1 MKIER
6 HHFNNESKEF
16 YYSYFIEKIEKLKK
30 SIEFNPKNAGFIFK
44 SAFSAIGDAVACE
57 KPTEEVFELIYLATE
72 LGVNYFRNV
81 RALEGA
87 SVVMEIQ
94 EEEFEV
100 TAKPDNSYSN
110 AYNWQQYFYCAMISR
125 NGEAI
130 DELSAVPEEVFRAS
144 EIVYDEV
151 DFAIVRF
158 LKGIYQDEKIA
169 PLLLEAIKLT
179 AHEFNDKERLDY
191 LDYIKLPELELY
203 MHIFGDENEKF
214 NISLAE
220 ALESHK
226 KFWKKDPN
234 DPEGWISFPIICA
247 CIIAYESYDFKIE
260 VESDYLPMLL
270 VTNDW
275 E

>member
-6 HHFNNESKEF
+6 HHFDDKKKELHTA
-16 YYSYFIEKIEKLKK
+16 YFSEIIDKLKK

-44 SAFSAIGDAVACE
+44 SAFSSIGDAVVCK
-57 KPTEEVFELIYLATE
+57 KPNEEVFELIYLATE

-81 RALEGA
+81 RALEGT
-87 SVVMEIQ
+87 SIVMEIQ

-110 AYNWQQYFYCAMISR
+110 TAYWQRYFYCAMISR

-130 DELSAVPEEVFRAS
+130 DELSAIPEEIFRAS

-158 LKGIYQDEKIA
+158 LKGIYQDVKIA
-169 PLLLEAIKLT
+169 PLLLEAIKMT
-179 AHEFNDKERLDY
+179 AHELNEKERLDY

-203 MHIFGDENEKF
+203 MRIFGNENEKF
-214 NISLAE
+214 NISLGE

-234 DPEGWISFPIICA
+234 NPQGWISFPIICA

-260 VESDYLPMLL
+260 VESDYLPMWL
-270 VTNDW
+270 VTRD
-275 E
+275 